1 MSDHILKKGGEKQIF
16 QKLNKN
22 IVNRIFKTISKKHN
36 HFKET
41 AQNQNE
47 IHYHNTVSSKFNSQ
61 PMS

>member
-36 HFKET
+36 H
-41 AQNQNE
+41 AQKQNE